1 MNRFKLENTLDVS
14 VISIGA
20 DHFGTGVDKKTAE
33 RILDMYVDRGGN
45 FIDTANVYGKWVHGA
60 GNASEKFLGEWLK
73 STKKNVVIA
82 TKGAHYTFDAPHIM
96 RLKEKDIRCDLEE
109 SLRALNKDCIDFYW
123 LHRDDT
129 SMPIEEILEAME
141 KLRREGKI
149 LLYGASNF
157 CAERLAKAQRYAK
170 ENNIIGFSAVSN
182 QHSAATVNR
191 GFNTNPDPT
200 LVIHGEK
207 EEAFHINSGKPLI
220 PYQSTARGYFA
231 KISAGVSVSPD
242 LVRAYDNEKT
252 RETYKKVL
260 ALAEKESC
268 SVQAASLIY
277 LTKSPYPTLPITSV
291 RNPDQLKDV
300 FEAMDRI

>member
-20 DHFGTGVDKKTAE
+20 DHFGTAVDNKIAS
-33 RILDMYVDRGGN
+33 RILDMYVDHGGN
-45 FIDTANVYGKWVHGA
+45 FIDTANVYGKWVQGA

-96 RLKEKDIRCDLEE
+96 RLKEKDIRSDLEE

-129 SMPIEEILEAME
+129 SMPIEEILETME

-170 ENNIIGFSAVSN
+170 ENNIAGFSAVSN

-207 EEAFHINSGKPLI
+207 EEEFHINSGKPFI

-231 KISAGVSVSPD
+231 KIDAGVSISPD

-260 ALAEKESC
+260 ALAEKENC

-277 LTKSPYPTLPITSV
+277 LTKSHYPTLPITSV

-300 FEAMDRI
+300 FEAMDKI

>member
-1 MNRFKLENTLDVS
+1 MSRFNLENTLEVS
-14 VISIGA
+14 KIAIGA
-20 DHFGTGVDKKTAE
+20 DHFGTAIDVKTASY
-33 RILDMYVDRGGN
+33 ILDMYVDRGGN
-45 FIDTANVYGKWVHGA
+45 LIDTANVYGKWVEGA

-73 STKKNVVIA
+73 STKKDVIIA

-96 RLKEKDIRCDLEE
+96 RLKEKDIRADLEE

-129 SMPIEEILEAME
+129 SMPIEEILETME
-141 KLRREGKI
+141 KLRHEGKI

-157 CAERLAKAQRYAK
+157 CAERLAEAQRYAK
-170 ENNIIGFSAVSN
+170 ENNIAGFTAVSN

-207 EEAFHINSGKPLI
+207 EEEFHINSGKPLI

-260 ALAEKESC
+260 ALAEKENC

-300 FEAMDRI
+300 FEAMERI